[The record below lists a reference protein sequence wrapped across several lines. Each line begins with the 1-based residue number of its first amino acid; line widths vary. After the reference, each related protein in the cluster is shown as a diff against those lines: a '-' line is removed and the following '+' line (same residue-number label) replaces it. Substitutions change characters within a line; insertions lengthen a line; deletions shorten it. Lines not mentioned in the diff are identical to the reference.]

1 MKNIIFIC
9 FLIILLILFLINK
22 NKIFENFRILNL
34 NSGNNEKLLLNY
46 SSLPK
51 YDFRVVLSITISKND
66 LDSIYPTLLSLLDQ
80 THRTDMIYLNYIGDI
95 HEIPENCKQ
104 ISLCYQSKKYNNLF
118 IPTLLR
124 EEDANTIIIQI
135 NNLQIFP
142 KNTIK
147 NLIEKSLS
155 LPDHIIKDSYD
166 NELLKPKFFSYE
178 DLYENINSENILKNK
193 KIYNLKK

>member
-9 FLIILLILFLINK
+9 LLIILLIFLINK
-22 NKIFENFRILNL
+22 NKIFENFRIFNL
-34 NSGNNEKLLLNY
+34 NSRNNEKLLLNY

-66 LDSIYPTLLSLLDQ
+66 LDLIYPTLLSLLDQ

-95 HEIPENCKQ
+95 DEIPEKCRE
-104 ISLCYQSKKYNNLF
+104 ISLCYKSKIYNNLF

-124 EEDANTIIIQI
+124 EEETNTIIIQI

-142 KNTIK
+142 KHTIK
-147 NLIEKSLS
+147 NLIQKSLS

-178 DLYENINSENILKNK
+178 DLYENINSENILNNK